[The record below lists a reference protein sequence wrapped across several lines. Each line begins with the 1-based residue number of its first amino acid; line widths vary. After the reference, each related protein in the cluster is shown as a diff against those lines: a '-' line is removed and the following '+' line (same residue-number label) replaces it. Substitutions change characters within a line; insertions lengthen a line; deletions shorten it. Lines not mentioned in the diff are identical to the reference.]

1 MSAADPWAEAR
12 AARLARDVAAYH
24 VGAAD
29 AYALFAA
36 YCTEQG
42 DVAAA
47 DAYAHVAADCR
58 LRAEEH
64 YRAAIVEAAERHCR
78 DAIRNAESEA
88 VEEASEV
95 AHAGRPEPCPF

>member
-24 VGAAD
+24 VG
-29 AYALFAA
+29 
-36 YCTEQG
+36 
-42 DVAAA
+42 AA